1 MARFGEKDIEKE
13 SFYAAKKSVKIW
25 NANVDNIVISKLI
38 ETKANSTYL
47 IYNKI

>member
-1 MARFGEKDIEKE
+1 MARFGEKEIEKE
-13 SFYAAKKSVKIW
+13 SFYAPKKAIKIW
-25 NANVDNIVISKLI
+25 NVNVDNIIISKLI